1 MVKYKIKCLNQNNW
15 EATLN
20 WPVEEKPRG
29 SSSAGR
35 KSELVALNNSG
46 GGTVVERR
54 TTYQTKDSVV
64 KATESFGFFKTHFKL
79 IMMTFEKC
87 K

>member
-1 MVKYKIKCLNQNNW
+1 MAKNKTICFNEINW

-35 KSELVALNNSG
+35 KSHGVVLKWWG
-46 GGTVVERR
+46 GWLGSST
-54 TTYQTKDSVV
+54 
-64 KATESFGFFKTHFKL
+64 L
-79 IMMTFEKC
+79 
-87 K
+87 